1 MILVFVSRY
10 KNDTYDVCVTF
21 MLRRE
26 IVCSVEK
33 KFVVYNIVLLE
44 RFTSCKSEIN
54 ETSVTRIIRYGNEV
68 LVSDNQGRCVVILLG
83 GFILSIWGFHFFEN
97 HGEMSTNGQ
106 M

>member
-1 MILVFVSRY
+1 MSRY

-68 LVSDNQGRCVVILLG
+68 LVSDNRGRCVVILLG
-83 GFILSIWGFHFFEN
+83 VLFLAFGNFIFSKITGKCLR
-97 HGEMSTNGQ
+97 MDKCR
-106 M
+106 

>member
-10 KNDTYDVCVTF
+10 KNDTYDVCVCVTF

-33 KFVVYNIVLLE
+33 RFVVYNIVLLE

-68 LVSDNQGRCVVILLG
+68 LVSDN
-83 GFILSIWGFHFFEN
+83 
-97 HGEMSTNGQ
+97 
-106 M
+106 